1 MSATVSMKNV
11 RQPVNQIPFILRV
24 LWFFILGWELTGI
37 WILAAWFLNLTII
50 GLPLGLWMIN
60 RVPQVLTLKARRGAW
75 ELDLSTGKSRYV
87 GSSQPSW
94 IIRGLYFLVIGWWFS
109 LLWAGAAWLLCLT
122 IIGLPLGVLM
132 LNALPAVTTLQRN

>member
-1 MSATVSMKNV
+1 MSATVAVKNV
-11 RQPVNQIPFILRV
+11 RQPVNQIPFVLRV

-75 ELDLSTGKSRYV
+75 ELDLSTGRSRYV
-87 GSSQPSW
+87 GRSQPSW

-109 LLWAGAAWLLCLT
+109 LLWAGLAWLLCLT
-122 IIGLPLGVLM
+122 IIGLPIGVLM
-132 LNALPAVTTLQRN
+132 LNALPTVTTLQRN

>member
-1 MSATVSMKNV
+1 MSATVAVKNV

-75 ELDLSTGKSRYV
+75 ELELSTGKSRYV

-94 IIRGLYFLVIGWWFS
+94 IIRGFYFLVIGWWFS
-109 LLWAGAAWLLCLT
+109 LVWAGIAWLLCLT
-122 IIGLPLGVLM
+122 IIGLPIGVLM
-132 LNALPAVTTLQRN
+132 LNSLPAVTTLQRN